1 MGMEFYLVRLY
12 ESGRP
17 RPKHL
22 TVRQGVRGRLAV
34 REEHDKERQRM
45 VRVARLEVA
54 AAHKAEAPPPLY
66 DVMLLGCTSEWLS
79 LTGFERVIAGSLP
92 GETTF
97 AQSWWL
103 TPAPLED
110 LLAAERRVNE
120 LSEALHQMKVRAL
133 NSSTASQRSG
143 PGG

>member
-1 MGMEFYLVRLY
+1 MGVEYLLMRLY
-12 ESGRP
+12 EGGRP

-22 TVRQGVRGRLAV
+22 TVQRGVRGHLVV
-34 REEHDKERQRM
+34 REEHDADRQRM

-54 AAHKAEAPPPLY
+54 AAFKTQAPPPLY
-66 DVMLLGCTSEWLS
+66 DVMLLGCTSEWIS
-79 LTGFERVIAGSLP
+79 LTGFERVIAGSLSDV
-92 GETTF
+92 TSF

-120 LSEALHQMKVRAL
+120 LSELLYL
-133 NSSTASQRSG
+133 NAGRPVDATGA
-143 PGG
+143 PGRHSPP